1 MAYTIRNKKDLKCAY
16 SWMRFI
22 EAQFKENG
30 VGHGVSE
37 EYLKQLKRDIRAYNE
52 KDKNIVDNG
61 YFKYEARYAYSYG
74 DDDNGYVEL
83 ITFPLFFGTEE
94 LIKINSIEEADEF
107 FREWFYIEPYYT
119 YYDCTGRPFTS
130 WYHVFKRRGTWF
142 AYHRVNYDV

>member
-30 VGHGVSE
+30 VGYGVSE
-37 EYLKQLKRDIRAYNE
+37 EYLKQLKHDIRSYNE
-52 KDKNIVDNG
+52 VDKNIVDNG

-83 ITFPLFFGTEE
+83 ITFPIDYFCDT
-94 LIKINSIEEADEF
+94 IEEAEEF
-107 FREWFYIEPYYT
+107 FKEWFYIVPYYT
-119 YYDCTGRPFTS
+119 YYDCTGKPFTE

-142 AYHRVNYDV
+142 AYHRVNYDI

>member
-16 SWMRFI
+16 SFMRFI

-30 VGHGVSE
+30 VGHGVSA
-37 EYLKQLKRDIRAYNE
+37 EYLKQLKRDIREYNE
-52 KDKNIVDNG
+52 KNKDIVDNG

-83 ITFPLFFGTEE
+83 ITYPIDYHCDT
-94 LIKINSIEEADEF
+94 IEEAEDF
-107 FREWFYIEPYYT
+107 FKEWFYIVPYYT
-119 YYDCTGRPFTS
+119 YYDCTGKPFTS

>member
-37 EYLKQLKRDIRAYNE
+37 EYLEQLKRDIRSYGR
-52 KDKNIVDNG
+52 KNGDRKDNG
-61 YFKYEARYAYSYG
+61 YFKYYSRYAFSYG
-74 DDDNGYVEL
+74 DSDDGYVEL
-83 ITFPLFFGTEE
+83 IMFPIDHNCDT
-94 LIKINSIEEADEF
+94 IEEAEEF
-107 FREWFYIEPYYT
+107 FKEWFYIEPYYT
-119 YYDCTGRPFTS
+119 YYDCTGKPFTS